1 MESSILSQN
10 NLKSKL
16 GENPQDTIDLSE
28 AGQTWYIHS
37 GIVDKSSPFYGDYI
51 NDSSKGSNGGT
62 SDTLAISLN
71 SGFGTYPQSLCPYNE
86 VKKGFSETLR
96 YYSDY
101 RLKDYS
107 EISNNKDTL
116 KSKIVSNGAVTV
128 YYPSITDCYSS
139 DYANYYS
146 DNTCIGIGDSHL
158 IVVVGWDDNY
168 SKDNFT
174 GKSSL
179 QMTVHGC
186 AKTVGASITAMM
198 VIFGFLTIQPILLFL
213 NI

>member
-1 MESSILSQN
+1 M
-10 NLKSKL
+10 
-16 GENPQDTIDLSE
+16 
-28 AGQTWYIHS
+28 
-37 GIVDKSSPFYGDYI
+37 
-51 NDSSKGSNGGT
+51 
-62 SDTLAISLN
+62 
-71 SGFGTYPQSLCPYNE
+71 
-86 VKKGFSETLR
+86 KKGFSETLR

-198 VIFGFLTIQPILLFL
+198 VIFGFLTIQPILLFSIYNARQQCL
-213 NI
+213 